1 MRELDQL
8 SPDQRAVLSL
18 VLMQDKSFQ
27 DVASMLGM
35 SEQTVRERAHAA
47 LDALAGDAEA
57 GPARPVA
64 NGHRAAAAGG
74 LGEEHRPTPER
85 MPAGVLRP
93 PTPNGRPSSRLGGGL
108 LLGAIVIATVVGA
121 ILLSGGGKGSG
132 ASKPSA
138 STTGAGTAA
147 TRTTGAGASSGT
159 GAAATGGSGSGA
171 GSGSSGPKTDKV
183 LALTP
188 VESSLKAAG
197 VAYVFSD
204 KGKRAFYV
212 AIEGLPAPP
221 AGSFYAVWL
230 YNSPT
235 SAAPLGRAPTPAGS
249 TGRTEGGG
257 PLPSNARI
265 YHRMVISRE
274 TDPHAT
280 HPGETVLSGA
290 FALH

>member
-35 SEQTVRERAHAA
+35 SEQAVRDRAHAA

-57 GPARPVA
+57 APARPVA
-64 NGHRAAAAGG
+64 NGHRPAAHR
-74 LGEEHRPTPER
+74 LDDEHRPAPER
-85 MPAGVLRP
+85 APGGVLRP

-108 LLGAIVIATVVGA
+108 LLGAIVIVTVVGA

-132 ASKPSA
+132 GSKPSA
-138 STTGAGTAA
+138 SAGAAKTITGAAG
-147 TRTTGAGASSGT
+147 TGAT
-159 GAAATGGSGSGA
+159 GAAAPGTSGSG
-171 GSGSSGPKTDKV
+171 GSGPKTDKV

-221 AGSFYAVWL
+221 TGSFYAVWL

>member
-35 SEQTVRERAHAA
+35 SEQAVRDRAHAA

-57 GPARPVA
+57 APAMPVS
-64 NGHRAAAAGG
+64 NGHRPAAARG
-74 LGEEHRPTPER
+74 LGEEHGPVPER
-85 MPAGVLRP
+85 APAGGLRP
-93 PTPNGRPSSRLGGGL
+93 ATPNGRPSSRLGGGL
-108 LLGAIVIATVVGA
+108 LLGAIVIATVAGA
-121 ILLSGGGKGSG
+121 ILLSGAGKGSG
-132 ASKPSA
+132 GSRPSA
-138 STTGAGTAA
+138 STGAAKTATGTAGTG
-147 TRTTGAGASSGT
+147 TT
-159 GAAATGGSGSGA
+159 GAAAPGTSGSAA
-171 GSGSSGPKTDKV
+171 GSGGAGPKTDKV

-188 VESSLKAAG
+188 VEPSLKAAG

-235 SAAPLGRAPTPAGS
+235 SAAPLGRAPSPSGS

-257 PLPSNARI
+257 ALPSNARV

-280 HPGETVLSGA
+280 HPGETVLSGP